1 MLKCIF
7 KILLRKYL
15 LAMDLKFQN
24 LKCEDVE
31 VIRWDYEW
39 ITDQITIIVDLK
51 KDQFI

>member
-1 MLKCIF
+1 MLKWIF

-24 LKCEDVE
+24 IKGENVE

-51 KDQFI
+51 KDQS